1 MGRTLEGLARVLG
14 FGLLIGLMVPTLAL
28 LPGILVDRGFD
39 GPTRVSAFPAA
50 LVVLDPLVWR
60 CVRNS
65 VIVASAVTVGSLALG
80 TGLGLVLG
88 RRRFWGRRPL
98 GVLAIVPIA
107 VGPIWVA
114 PGVVAWFGGE
124 SSWEWL
130 AARSFLGRPGDDWA
144 RWMALVWVGLVGA
157 TPMVIL
163 ATRAGLTRINPTWAD
178 AARVVGAGRMRVW
191 LDVTWPTLRPELA
204 RVASTIFA
212 LTLVEPAGPTIL
224 GLRRTLVVEM
234 TDAAFRFDQP
244 NRAATLAG
252 IAVLISVAARRL
264 LVRWGGPVFVPPI
277 GRSDLEPEPRAGKRL
292 GGFAALTLVV
302 WVGLSLGPAANF
314 AGRLVDE
321 AWDHRPVTGAT
332 LRLVVATWATPEART
347 WAINSVV
354 TASLAV
360 GLDLILLA
368 CLAVGMRRS
377 LRIFRSIPPMAMA
390 VGALAIPSLLAT
402 WADRV
407 GGSILAETLRGL
419 RVELAPGRSPGV
431 LLVVV
436 LAAVR
441 LPTLARAST
450 GNQVEPT
457 PAPTDAAL
465 LAGASAREA
474 RRVARNGVGIVAGRP
489 ILLVWAWAATD
500 LASAWALTALDER
513 RTLASASLHL
523 VGSGDGPLDPRLLG
537 LLVATSAIRLA
548 ALGVVAGSGRNRP
561 GRLGD
566 WFVGD

>member
-14 FGLLIGLMVPTLAL
+14 FGLLVGLMVPTLAL
-28 LPGILVDRGFD
+28 VPAMVVDRGFD
-39 GPTRVSAFPAA
+39 GLTRVSAFPAA

-65 VIVASAVTVGSLALG
+65 VAVASVVTVGSLVVG

-88 RRRFWGRRPL
+88 RRRFWGRWPL
-98 GVLAIVPIA
+98 GILAVVPLA

-114 PGVVAWFGGE
+114 PGVVAWIGGE
-124 SSWEWL
+124 ASWEWL

-144 RWMALVWVGLVGA
+144 RWLALVWVGLVGA
-157 TPMVIL
+157 TPLVIL
-163 ATRAGLTRINPTWAD
+163 ATRAGLSRIDPAWAD
-178 AARVVGAGRMRVW
+178 AARVVGAGRLRVW

-204 RVASTIFA
+204 RLASTIFA

-234 TDAAFRFDQP
+234 ADAALRFEQP

-264 LVRWGGPVFVPPI
+264 LVRWGGPVSVAPI

-292 GGFAALTLVV
+292 GGFAAFALIF
-302 WVGLSLGPAANF
+302 WVGFSLGPVVDF

-321 AWDHRPVTGAT
+321 TLHHRPVDEAE
-332 LRLVVATWATPEART
+332 LRSVVATWANPEART
-347 WAINSVV
+347 WAINSAV

-368 CLAVGMRRS
+368 CLATGMRRS
-377 LRIFRSIPPMAMA
+377 VRIFRSIPPMAMA
-390 VGALAIPSLLAT
+390 VGALAVPTLLAT
-402 WADRV
+402 WSDQV
-407 GGSILAETLRGL
+407 GGRVLAETLRGL
-419 RVELAPGRSPGV
+419 RVELSTGRFPGF

-441 LPTLARAST
+441 LPTLVRAT
-450 GNQVEPT
+450 TWNQVEPT

-465 LAGASAREA
+465 LAGASSREA
-474 RRVARNGVGIVAGRP
+474 RRLARDGGGFVAGGP
-489 ILLVWAWAATD
+489 IILAWTWAATD
-500 LASAWALTALDER
+500 LASAWVLTALDER
-513 RTLASASLHL
+513 RTLASAALHL
-523 VGSGDGPLDPRLLG
+523 VGGGVGPLDPRLLG
-537 LLVATSAIRLA
+537 LFVATTAIKLA
-548 ALGVVAGSGRNRP
+548 ALGIVAGSGRNRP

-566 WFVGD
+566 WFAGE